1 MQTICGGDCCGNCA
15 RVQECGGCISCGGR
29 PFGGNCIAAETIK
42 TEGMEAFLKLK
53 EELIHEINT
62 LKIPE
67 LSVENLNLLNG
78 FYVNLEYQFA
88 NGSTIKFL
96 NDRDIYF
103 GNQIERKNRE
113 RCYGVV
119 ADRKFILVCEYGC
132 NGSDPELLLYKRR

>member
-1 MQTICGGDCCGNCA
+1 
-15 RVQECGGCISCGGR
+15 
-29 PFGGNCIAAETIK
+29 
-42 TEGMEAFLKLK
+42 AFLKLK
-53 EELIHEINT
+53 EELIHEIND
-62 LKIPE
+62 LKIPD

-88 NGSTIKFL
+88 NGSTVKFL

-119 ADRKFILVCEYGC
+119 ASREFILVCEYGC
-132 NGSDPELLLYKRR
+132 NGSDPEIVLYKRR